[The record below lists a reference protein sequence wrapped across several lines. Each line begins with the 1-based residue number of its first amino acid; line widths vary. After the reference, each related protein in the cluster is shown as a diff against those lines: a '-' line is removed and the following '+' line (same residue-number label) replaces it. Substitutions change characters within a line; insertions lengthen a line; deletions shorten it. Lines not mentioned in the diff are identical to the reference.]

1 MTGEVTLALGA
12 ALAIS
17 LGAVVVLWVSLRR
30 ARADARK
37 SLDVLKKRLD
47 AGPAGLVWQSADG
60 SGASARAQDLLRA
73 SPIARPSEIAE
84 ALAKEDRTGFTRA
97 LDRLTAHGAPFEIAA
112 KAGGTGRPLRL
123 WGGIE
128 DGTTLV
134 WIAEDKRFA
143 ALSAAYSEREE
154 DLATL
159 TGVLQMLPLPV
170 WWRRAE
176 GLEIA
181 GCNKAYAQAL
191 DADPMVVIEEQRELG
206 AGYIA
211 ADGRGLAERA
221 ARTRLAQSESHHV
234 VLAGERRL
242 LDFTEIP
249 IDGTDG
255 AVGGYA
261 VDVTALEE
269 VQAELANHIAA
280 HGDVLQ
286 KLGTAISIYGPD
298 KRLKFYNTAFVRLWG
313 IDDAALEGE
322 PTMGEILE
330 LLRERRRLPEIVD
343 FPAYKRAQDERF
355 TSLIEPYEE
364 LMHLPDESTLRMVA
378 SPHPFGGLLMVYE
391 DVTDRFALERSYNT
405 LIAVQQE
412 TLDNLHEGL
421 AVFGSDGRLKL
432 FNPGYASLWDLPKSF
447 LSGEPHITE
456 VLDRTQDCFPANGD
470 WDALKQKIII
480 RVTEPTTDSGQIEL
494 TNGTILDYASVPLPN
509 GECLLTYLDVS
520 DRVQVNR
527 ALVERNMALEKA
539 DKLKSQFIA
548 NVSYELR
555 TPLNAIVGF
564 TEVLNTELPGKLT
577 VKQKDYVGSIIT
589 ASHDLMALINDILD
603 LATIEAGFM
612 NLEIEPVD
620 LHGLLESLIEV
631 TTDRARE
638 AKLELAF
645 DCPAEIGKV
654 NCDGTRV
661 KQAVFNVL
669 SNAIKFTPPG
679 GNVTLEA
686 RRHKGAIA
694 ITVRDNGIGIEQ
706 EDHERVMEKF
716 ERGDPNARESAAGLG
731 LALTKSLIELH
742 GGSVALDSEPGKGTA
757 VTCVL
762 PAQAQALPAGATATP
777 DAAE

>member
-1 MTGEVTLALGA
+1 MTSEVTLALGA
-12 ALAIS
+12 ALLLS
-17 LGAVVVLWVSLRR
+17 LGVGVVLWAKLERTR
-30 ARADARK
+30 KQALLPLETMKTRADAGPVG
-37 SLDVLKKRLD
+37 LIWQD
-47 AGPAGLVWQSADG
+47 ADNA
-60 SGASARAQDLLRA
+60 GASAQACSLLGR
-73 SPIARPSEIAE
+73 PGLGGPTGIADALAE
-84 ALAKEDRTGFTRA
+84 ADRTLLDQA
-97 LDRLTAHGAPFEIAA
+97 LDRLGGRGEPFEITVRTGDA
-112 KAGGTGRPLRL
+112 GRPLRL
-123 WGGIE
+123 WGR
-128 DGTTLV
+128 
-134 WIAEDKRFA
+134 AEDSATLIWVADDHRYS
-143 ALSAAYSEREE
+143 ALSAAYSEREDE
-154 DLATL
+154 LATL

-170 WWRRAE
+170 WWRGAD

-191 DADPMVVIEEQRELG
+191 DSDPSVVIAEQRELG

-234 VLAGERRL
+234 VLGGERRL

-286 KLGTAISIYGPD
+286 KLSTAISIYGPD
-298 KRLKFYNTAFVRLWG
+298 KRLKFYNAAFVRLWG
-313 IDDAALEGE
+313 IEDAALEGE
-322 PTMGEILE
+322 PTLGEILE

-343 FPAYKRAQDERF
+343 FPAYKRAQDQRF

-364 LMHLPDESTLRMVA
+364 LMHLPDESTLRMVV

-391 DVTDRFALERSYNT
+391 DVTDRLALERSYNT
-405 LIAVQQE
+405 LIAVQKE

-432 FNPGYASLWDLPKSF
+432 FNPRYAHLWELPEPF
-447 LSGEPHITE
+447 LGAEPHIAE
-456 VLDRTQDCFPANGD
+456 VLDRSKKFFPRKGD
-470 WDALKQKIII
+470 WDSLKQKIIM
-480 RVTEPTTDSGQIEL
+480 RVTDPTTDSGQIEL

-527 ALVERNMALEKA
+527 ALVERNLALEKA

-577 VKQKDYVGSIIT
+577 VKQKDYVGSIIM
-589 ASHDLMALINDILD
+589 ASHDLMALINDVLD

-612 NLEIEPVD
+612 NLQIEPVD
-620 LHGLLESLIEV
+620 LRGLLESLIDV
-631 TTDRARE
+631 TGERARE
-638 AKLELAF
+638 AKLELSF

-654 NCDGTRV
+654 SCDGTRV
-661 KQAVFNVL
+661 KQAVFYML

-679 GNVTLEA
+679 GSVTLEA
-686 RRHKGAIA
+686 RRHKGNIA
-694 ITVRDNGIGIEQ
+694 IVVRDTGIGIEQ
-706 EDHERVMEKF
+706 ENHQRVMEKF

-742 GGSVALDSEPGKGTA
+742 GGTVALDSTPGEGTA
-757 VTCVL
+757 VTCLL
-762 PAQAQALPAGATATP
+762 PAQVQAAPAGEAVTP

>member
-1 MTGEVTLALGA
+1 MTSEVTLALGA
-12 ALAIS
+12 AL
-17 LGAVVVLWVSLRR
+17 LLTVGAYVVLWAKLERTRKGARQSLDTWK
-30 ARADARK
+30 ARADAGPVG
-37 SLDVLKKRLD
+37 LIWQD
-47 AGPAGLVWQSADG
+47 AGDA
-60 SGASARAQDLLRA
+60 GASNQARHLLG
-73 SPIARPSEIAE
+73 RPALDGPAEIGA
-84 ALAKEDRTGFTRA
+84 ALAHEDRTALAQA
-97 LDRLTAHGAPFEIAA
+97 LDRLGTRGEPFEMTVRTDGA
-112 KAGGTGRPLRL
+112 GRPLRL
-123 WGGIE
+123 WGGVE
-128 DGTTLV
+128 DGATLV
-134 WIAEDKRFA
+134 WVADDKKYA
-143 ALSAAYSEREE
+143 ALSDAYSAREDE
-154 DLATL
+154 VATL

-191 DADPMVVIEEQRELG
+191 DSDPAVVTDEQRELG

-211 ADGRGLAERA
+211 AGGQGLAERA

-234 VLAGERRL
+234 VLGGERRL

-313 IDDAALEGE
+313 IDDDALEGE
-322 PTMGEILE
+322 PTLGEILE

-343 FPAYKRAQDERF
+343 FPAYKRAQDQRF

-364 LMHLPDESTLRMVA
+364 LMHLPDESTLRMVV

-391 DVTDRFALERSYNT
+391 DATDRLALERSYNT
-405 LIAVQQE
+405 LIDVQQE

-432 FNPGYASLWDLPKSF
+432 FNPRYGHMWDLPKTF

-456 VLDRTQDCFPANGD
+456 VLDRTKDFFPQDGD
-470 WDALKQKIII
+470 WDSLKQKIIM
-480 RVTEPTTDSGQIEL
+480 RVTDPTSDSGQLEL

-527 ALVERNMALEKA
+527 ALVERNLALEKA

-555 TPLNAIVGF
+555 TPLNAIIGF
-564 TEVLNTELPGKLT
+564 TEVLDTELPGKLT
-577 VKQKDYVGSIIT
+577 VKQKDYVGSIIK
-589 ASHDLMALINDILD
+589 ASHNLMALINDILD

-612 NLEIEPVD
+612 NLQIEPVD
-620 LHGLLESLIEV
+620 LHGLLKSLIDV
-631 TTDRARE
+631 TEERAQE
-638 AKLELAF
+638 AKLDIGF

-679 GNVTLEA
+679 GSVTLEA
-686 RRHKGAIA
+686 RRHKGSIA
-694 ITVRDNGIGIEQ
+694 ITVRDTGIGIEQ
-706 EDHERVMEKF
+706 ENQERVMEKF

-731 LALTKSLIELH
+731 LALTKSLIEPH
-742 GGSVALDSEPGKGTA
+742 GGSVALESEPGEGTA

-762 PAQAQALPAGATATP
+762 PAQMQVLPAGETATP

>member
-1 MTGEVTLALGA
+1 MTSEVTLALGVT
-12 ALAIS
+12 LLLS
-17 LGAVVVLWVSLRR
+17 LGVCAVLWAKLDR
-30 ARADARK
+30 ARKQARL
-37 SLDVLKKRLD
+37 SLETWKTRSD
-47 AGPAGLVWQSADG
+47 AGPVGLVWQDADMA
-60 SGASARAQDLLRA
+60 GASAQARSLLAQVGLNEPSDIADSLLEA
-73 SPIARPSEIAE
+73 DRPL
-84 ALAKEDRTGFTRA
+84 LAQA
-97 LDRLTAHGAPFEIAA
+97 LDRLGARGEPFDLAVR
-112 KAGGTGRPLRL
+112 AGDAGRPLRL
-123 WGGIE
+123 WGRLE
-128 DGTTLV
+128 DGVTLI
-134 WIAEDKRFA
+134 WIADDNRYA
-143 ALSAAYSEREE
+143 ALSAAYSQREDE
-154 DLATL
+154 VATL

-191 DADPMVVIEEQRELG
+191 DSDPSVVIAEQRELG

-234 VLAGERRL
+234 VLSGERRL

-286 KLGTAISIYGPD
+286 KLSTAISIYGPD
-298 KRLKFYNTAFVRLWG
+298 KRLKFYNAAFVRLWG
-313 IDDAALEGE
+313 IEDGALEGE
-322 PTMGEILE
+322 PTLGEILE

-343 FPAYKRAQDERF
+343 FPAYKRAQDQRF

-364 LMHLPDESTLRMVA
+364 LMHLPDESTLRMVV

-391 DVTDRFALERSYNT
+391 DVTDRLALERSYNT
-405 LIAVQQE
+405 LIAVQKE

-432 FNPGYASLWDLPKSF
+432 FNPRYAHLWELPEPF
-447 LSGEPHITE
+447 LGSEPHITE
-456 VLDRTQDCFPANGD
+456 VLDRTKGFLPQDGD
-470 WDALKQKIII
+470 WDSLKQKIIM
-480 RVTEPTTDSGQIEL
+480 RVTDPTTDSGQLEL

-527 ALVERNMALEKA
+527 ALVERNLALEKA
-539 DKLKSQFIA
+539 DRLKSQFIA

-612 NLEIEPVD
+612 NLQIEPVD
-620 LHGLLESLIEV
+620 LHGLLESLIDL
-631 TTDRARE
+631 TGDRAKE
-638 AKLELAF
+638 AKLDLSF

-654 NCDGTRV
+654 SCDGTRV

-679 GNVTLEA
+679 GHVTLEA
-686 RRHKGAIA
+686 RRRKGNIA
-694 ITVRDNGIGIEQ
+694 IVVRDTGIGIEQ
-706 EDHERVMEKF
+706 ENHERVMEKF

-742 GGSVALDSEPGKGTA
+742 GGTVALDSEPGKGTA
-757 VTCVL
+757 VTCLL
-762 PAQAQALPAGATATP
+762 PTQVQAMPAGQAATP